1 MQAQNSGN
9 PAGFSEIHTGRL
21 ILRALEEKDARRI
34 FQYRSH
40 PEVSRFQSWG
50 TKSSAEV
57 QSHIKKLSAT
67 PRGTPGF
74 WHQLGICL
82 LANGNLI
89 GDCGFHVLEAE
100 PRQAECGITLDPSH
114 QGHGYATEALRG
126 LLDYLFFTLGK
137 HRVFGSVD
145 PQNIRSIKL
154 MERVGLRKEAHFVQ
168 SLWLKGAWVDDLIY
182 AMLAGEWKTTRGT
195 QASSAVRNAARGA
208 STPMMGTGKQSRR
221 SAKSSAIVGGHAQ
234 S

>member
-1 MQAQNSGN
+1 MQSQRSGN

-21 ILRALEEKDARRI
+21 TLRALEEKDARRI

-50 TKSSAEV
+50 TQSSAEI

-67 PRGTPGF
+67 PRGTPGL

-82 LANGNLI
+82 LPNGDLI

-100 PRQAECGITLDPSH
+100 PHQAEYGITLDPSH

-145 PQNIRSIKL
+145 PRNIRSIKL
-154 MERVGLRKEAHFVQ
+154 MERVGLQKEAHFVQ
-168 SLWLKGAWVDDLIY
+168 SLWSKGEWVDALNY
-182 AMLAGEWKTTRGT
+182 AMRASEWKSLRRKEDTVTSPDS
-195 QASSAVRNAARGA
+195 AS
-208 STPMMGTGKQSRR
+208 MGRR
-221 SAKSSAIVGGHAQ
+221 H
-234 S
+234 

>member
-67 PRGTPGF
+67 PRGTTGF

-114 QGHGYATEALRG
+114 QGTAMRRKHCVDCWTISFSRLVNTE
-126 LLDYLFFTLGK
+126 F
-137 HRVFGSVD
+137 SVLS
-145 PQNIRSIKL
+145 IRRIFD
-154 MERVGLRKEAHFVQ
+154 R
-168 SLWLKGAWVDDLIY
+168 
-182 AMLAGEWKTTRGT
+182 
-195 QASSAVRNAARGA
+195 SS
-208 STPMMGTGKQSRR
+208 
-221 SAKSSAIVGGHAQ
+221 
-234 S
+234 